1 MKKLVPALAALCFAA
16 LTLTGCT
23 LFGQPVGTAADPDA
37 AALDPLTGEAARW
50 PGQRPAAVF
59 IDNSPDAARQ
69 WGIGEASVVFEALTE
84 GDTSTSLCLV
94 YPALEA
100 VPQTGPV
107 AQARDL
113 YLQLLSCQQVIPIQR
128 GASIYAANF
137 QDLYDTSP
145 LDALAVGLKGF
156 TYEGVWGQP
165 DQISWTTSGAD
176 LLPLVDSAGVS
187 LAARAS
193 SDSLA
198 ESSGADSRQEDPVN
212 LPPLLPFG
220 ETANGKTGVSSAEL
234 VFSAS
239 SSTGFTYNA
248 DTSQYL
254 MSRSDG
260 SPQNDANTGTQAAFD
275 NVLILYSAPSL
286 RDDGYSWGYDLT
298 MGAGVYLS
306 GGSVWSILWMPGTD
320 STLAIYNSDGTA
332 LNIQPGTSYIALMGS
347 VASQEVV
354 LRDSH
359 GSEMTAG

>member
-1 MKKLVPALAALCFAA
+1 MKKLVPVLAALGLAA

-23 LFGQPVGTAADPDA
+23 LFGQQAGTAADA
-37 AALDPLTGEAARW
+37 ETAALDPLTGETARW
-50 PGQRPAAVF
+50 PDQRPAAVF

-100 VPQTGPV
+100 VPQVGPV

-113 YLQLLSCQQVIPIQR
+113 YLQLLSCQQVVPIQR
-128 GASIYAANF
+128 GATIYAANF

-145 LDALAVGLKGF
+145 LDALSVGLKGF

-176 LLPLVDSAGVS
+176 LLPLADSSGVS

-193 SDSLA
+193 ADSLA
-198 ESSGADSRQEDPVN
+198 ESSDSTSQEDPVT

-220 ETANGKTGVSSAEL
+220 EPANGKTGVSSAEL
-234 VFSAS
+234 IFSAS
-239 SSTGFTYNA
+239 SSTGFTYDQGTN
-248 DTSQYL
+248 QYL

-260 SPQNDANTGTQAAFD
+260 TPQADANTGAQAAFD

>member
-1 MKKLVPALAALCFAA
+1 MKKLVPVLTALGLAA

-23 LFGQPVGTAADPDA
+23 LFGQQTGTAAEADA
-37 AALDPLTGEAARW
+37 AALDPLTGETARW

-100 VPQTGPV
+100 VPQVGPV

-113 YLQLLSCQQVIPIQR
+113 YLQLLSCQQVVPIQR
-128 GASIYAANF
+128 GATIYAANF

-145 LDALAVGLKGF
+145 LDALSVGLKGF

-176 LLPLVDSAGVS
+176 LLPLTDSSGVS

-193 SDSLA
+193 ADSLA
-198 ESSGADSRQEDPVN
+198 ESSDSTSQEDPVT

-220 ETANGKTGVSSAEL
+220 EPANGKAGVSSAEL
-234 VFSAS
+234 IFSAS
-239 SSTGFTYNA
+239 SSTGFTYDQGTN
-248 DTSQYL
+248 QYL

-260 SPQNDANTGTQAAFD
+260 TPQADANTGAQAAFD

-354 LRDSH
+354 LRDSQ